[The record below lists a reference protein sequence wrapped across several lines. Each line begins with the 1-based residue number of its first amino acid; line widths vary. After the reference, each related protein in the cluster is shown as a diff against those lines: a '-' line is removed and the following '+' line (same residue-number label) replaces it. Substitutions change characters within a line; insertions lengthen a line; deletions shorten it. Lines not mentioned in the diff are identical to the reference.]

1 MRSRPDS
8 FARRCAPLVVASIA
22 LVACASFARAQAAD
36 PDAPIRYVLRAGEDP
51 SRVARMFNVP
61 LEELLAR
68 NGIRDASR
76 LAVGTVLEIP
86 DPRATRVQELRA
98 ELDDLRARVATLTA
112 EAAASRER
120 ADGLAAELATVR
132 GEREALESRL
142 TLYEALRVFAL
153 VMLGVAVLLALALLV
168 VVSRMRDE
176 ARRRIATFKHTEA
189 LRSAVERYRGLA
201 GQLELKY
208 HNLYRQTPADGE
220 AIAAET
226 KALRETYDA
235 ERADLEAEVARSEA
249 ALDALDKP
257 SRGRRKRHAA

>member
-1 MRSRPDS
+1 MRSPDS
-8 FARRCAPLVVASIA
+8 FARRCAPVVVASIA
-22 LVACASFARAQAAD
+22 ALVCASFAAAQEAD

-98 ELDDLRARVATLTA
+98 ELDELRARVETLTA

-120 ADGLAAELATVR
+120 ADRLAAELETVR
-132 GEREALESRL
+132 SERDALESRL

-153 VMLGVAVLLALALLV
+153 IMLGVAVLLAAALLV
-168 VVSRMRDE
+168 VVARVRDE
-176 ARRRIATFKHTEA
+176 ARRRIATLKHTEA
-189 LRSAVERYRGLA
+189 LRAAVERYRGLA

-208 HNLYRQTPADGE
+208 HNLYRQLPADGE
-220 AIAAET
+220 GLAAAT
-226 KALRETYDA
+226 KALREAYDM
-235 ERADLEAEVARSEA
+235 ERADVEADVARSEA

-257 SRGRRKRHAA
+257 SRARRKRHAA